1 MKFRTLK
8 YHIRQGVF
16 GLLKNRLMTLAAI
29 ITVMACIFTL
39 IISLC
44 IVENISYII
53 EQFESKIGINI
64 FIKDEVSDDDISV
77 LEQKFKDI
85 SHVSEVRYISKEE
98 ALEESKGSIASADA
112 KMWEGLEKDN
122 PLPRS
127 FVLMLDSS
135 ENQREVMS
143 AAAAI
148 QKSYEEEIVSEDVE
162 KNFKTAAVKP
172 QSGETET
179 GGDVNESEDA
189 DTVQDEDI
197 SDNSKDE
204 NDISLEEYKNAE
216 LSVIGSGDYEY
227 KGIYKIQASQSAADS
242 LAAIKNTIR
251 IIGIVLI
258 IVMGIIATGIIINTI
273 KLTVLL
279 RKNEINI
286 MKYVGAT
293 DGFIR
298 GPFIVEGLLIGIIG
312 AIIPCVISWFFYGE
326 IVNAMYSE
334 FSIIKRLFEFCP
346 GSEIFSF
353 IIPVSLVIG
362 GGLGALGSITSI
374 RKHLNV

>member
-64 FIKDEVSDDDISV
+64 FIKDTVSDEDLSM
-77 LEQKFKDI
+77 LEQKFKEI
-85 SHVSEVRYISKEE
+85 SHVSEVKYISKEE
-98 ALEESKGSIASADA
+98 ALEQSKGNIASADA

-135 ENQREVMS
+135 ENQRAVINS
-143 AAAAI
+143 AAEI
-148 QKSYEEEIVSEDVE
+148 QKNYEEGIISKSVE
-162 KNFKTAAVKP
+162 KNFTERVSENASEEV
-172 QSGETET
+172 SGEDSAQ
-179 GGDVNESEDA
+179 GG
-189 DTVQDEDI
+189 TI
-197 SDNSKDE
+197 SDQVKDSS
-204 NDISLEEYKNAE
+204 DISLEEYKNAE
-216 LSVIGSGDYEY
+216 ISVIGSADYEY

-258 IVMGIIATGIIINTI
+258 VVMGIIATGIIINTI

-312 AIIPCVISWFFYGE
+312 AIIPCVISWIFYGE
-326 IVNAMYSE
+326 IISAMYNE

-346 GSEIFSF
+346 SSEIFSF
-353 IIPVSLVIG
+353 VIPVALIIG